1 MSEKEKK
8 EHDKEKKPKGP
19 KPEGK
24 GHGEKGGGEKK
35 ARKPKGPALAEE
47 VADEGPQQ
55 PVPPARLYER
65 YKSEIAPALGE
76 KIGQKNRLA
85 VPRLEKIVIS
95 MGVGRFAVEGGEGK
109 AKMQQAEK
117 ELSVIAGQKPVRTK
131 AKKSVANFKVREGM
145 ETGLKV
151 TLRGQRMY
159 EFLDRMI
166 TLAIPRVKDFRG
178 LDPNGFDKAG
188 NYNFGFTEQTVFP
201 EVNAAEVT
209 FQQGMNITMVTTA
222 KNPDQGRD
230 HSKISLHCSPTACR
244 SNPGPP
250 SFASSDSRKTVRI
263 IPTRTACLFI
273 RCNFTSILNRVK
285 LFKLRDWFSSSMKPT
300 TGCVRSSP
308 TAAHCPRKIRNP
320 GGSATRPANG
330 TETRCSSKLSVSA
343 TWAGWM
349 KKVRL

>member
-1 MSEKEKK
+1 MSEKEKH

-35 ARKPKGPALAEE
+35 ARKPKGPAPAEE
-47 VADEGPQQ
+47 MADEGPQQ

-65 YKSEIAPALGE
+65 YKAEIAPALGE

-109 AKMQQAEK
+109 TKMQQAEK

-222 KNPDQGRD
+222 RNPDQGRE
-230 HSKISLHCSPTACR
+230 L
-244 SNPGPP
+244 
-250 SFASSDSRKTVRI
+250 
-263 IPTRTACLFI
+263 
-273 RCNFTSILNRVK
+273 
-285 LFKLRDWFSSSMKPT
+285 LRQFGMPFREHTKQD
-300 TGCVRSSP
+300 R
-308 TAAHCPRKIRNP
+308 
-320 GGSATRPANG
+320 
-330 TETRCSSKLSVSA
+330 
-343 TWAGWM
+343 
-349 KKVRL
+349 